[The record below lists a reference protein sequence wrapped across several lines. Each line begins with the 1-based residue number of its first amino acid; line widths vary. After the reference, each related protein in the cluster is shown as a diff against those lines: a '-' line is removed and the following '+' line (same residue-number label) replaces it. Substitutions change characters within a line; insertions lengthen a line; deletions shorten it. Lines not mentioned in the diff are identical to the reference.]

1 MPRAPADADTV
12 TYQLQSVPGDTWRAW
27 KDTVPRSTTL
37 EAALVSL
44 MEAEVHGELDA
55 DTNDRLALI
64 RIRKLAMRASQQV
77 GDDPDAAREELREI
91 TNTIE
96 NAI

>member
-1 MPRAPADADTV
+1 MPRADPDAESV
-12 TYQLQSVPGDTWRAW
+12 TYQLDVPGDTWRDW

-37 EAALVSL
+37 ADALVSL
-44 MEAEVHGELDA
+44 MQAEAHGEIDD

-96 NAI
+96 DAI